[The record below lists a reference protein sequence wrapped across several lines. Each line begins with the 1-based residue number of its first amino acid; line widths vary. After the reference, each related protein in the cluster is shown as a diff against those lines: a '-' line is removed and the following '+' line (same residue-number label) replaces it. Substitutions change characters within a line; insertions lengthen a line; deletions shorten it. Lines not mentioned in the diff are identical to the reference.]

1 MSYRQATARD
11 RLHGLRV
18 LTAEDEPILS
28 IALEDML
35 DNLGCSVVGS
45 ASTLAQA
52 LEMGAHAA
60 FDIAVLDVSLA
71 RENVDSAARAIV
83 ARGIPV
89 VLTTGHTTSDV
100 GARLGAASVVEKPYT
115 SETLQKALLAALA

>member
-1 MSYRQATARD
+1 MSYRH

-35 DNLGCSVVGS
+35 DDLGCSVVGS

-89 VLTTGHTTSDV
+89 VLATGHTTSDV